1 MMPRHRP
8 AESISDRVARVNLDL
23 YCSVAEACTIAGVSD
38 GYMRRLIREGKV
50 QAQRFGNSYAVLRSD
65 AVAFQRKPGM
75 GRPRQRPSPASKPA
89 RPAANRRK
97 PRRK

>member
-1 MMPRHRP
+1 MPRHCR
-8 AESISDRVARVNLDL
+8 AESPRDRVARVNLDL
-23 YCSVAEACTIAGVSD
+23 YCSVSEACTIAGVSD

-65 AVAFQRKPGM
+65 AVAFQRQPGM
-75 GRPRQRPSPASKPA
+75 GRPRQHRSPASKPG
-89 RPAANRRK
+89 RPAATRRK